1 MSSETTGTRISP
13 AIMQNAPALMGERSR
28 AGKEARRKML
38 AIITMVE
45 KKKLTQQAALE
56 ARFQYNP
63 NRKGARKAPASAPQL
78 TPISW
83 AMKVTLE

>member
-1 MSSETTGTRISP
+1 
-13 AIMQNAPALMGERSR
+13 
-28 AGKEARRKML
+28 ML